1 MSGKLSTEI
10 LINMTGNLQAKARQY
25 GASMS
30 EFASRNQRA
39 MSVVR
44 ATSEAA
50 GRGLDILGNRYTSM
64 IAGIGSS
71 LTVKQVADFDAQMRR
86 MGTDAQLSVKEVD
99 ELRKQIRD
107 VSNMSDIRIESSVL
121 GQGVGELLGK
131 TGDYEFTQKNLR
143 NMGLL
148 MQAFGVDGQTA
159 AGLLAQFWEKGVK
172 GAEDVTRMLDTMYA
186 QFAVGSVSVADIA
199 KVAPKLF
206 SIVADQGPVAIA
218 QMGAFS
224 QVFSKSKGSIDETV
238 TSIQAMYASLSNKKN
253 IDFLKANGIDV
264 FKKGTKELK
273 LPFELM
279 KEILQRAKNDPIKLQ
294 DVFDQT
300 GMQGINSLL
309 KPENMQLMEKLIY
322 GTVEYGST
330 QKAAQRNAEG
340 FNSALQSLNN
350 EWQRFAENEL
360 AEPIQ
365 EFADALNSVDKETA
379 QNWLEVSKYLGISVA
394 GLIAARKA
402 FQIGKG
408 AWDFLKPEK
417 GGKGIPKGVSDVF
430 GSGVMPVY
438 VVNMGKGGM
447 GGPGDIPN
455 ERNSGPGRKPGL
467 PLATL
472 ANVYTQLEPGLE
484 RYDSIAGDL
493 NGAISSPDTTEE
505 EKAKAA
511 RALHYRNKITSG
523 WSDIT
528 NFFTSAAS
536 ETQIIDPRPWASM
549 TPATPF
555 IPAAENHPTDRSR
568 PETNDHSLFGV
579 IVDFLRGTNAAI
591 ENKNALDKSAQP
603 SVPLA
608 PTVKEIQGE
617 IRVIMEGGGR
627 VKSVTMNQSGI
638 KLSAATGVSD
648 VSQS

>member
-1 MSGKLSTEI
+1 MTNRLSTEI
-10 LINMTGNLQAKARQY
+10 LINLAGNLTAKARQY
-25 GASMS
+25 GANMS
-30 EFASRNQRA
+30 EFASRNQKA
-39 MSVVR
+39 MSVVK
-44 ATSEAA
+44 AASESA
-50 GRGLDILGNRYTSM
+50 GRGLDMLGSRYTAM

-99 ELRKQIRD
+99 ELRTQIRD
-107 VSNMSDIRIESSVL
+107 VSNMADIRIESSVL

-159 AGLLAQFWEKGVK
+159 AGLLAQFWEKGIRGSDEVSK
-172 GAEDVTRMLDTMYA
+172 TLDNLYA
-186 QFAVGSVSVADIA
+186 QFAVGSVSVADVA

-206 SIVADQGPVAIA
+206 STIADQGPVAIA
-218 QMGAFS
+218 QMGAFL
-224 QVFSKSKGSIDETV
+224 QIFAKNKGSAEETT
-238 TSIQAMYASLSNKKN
+238 TSIQAMYAALSNKKN
-253 IDFLKANGIDV
+253 IDFLRTNGIDV
-264 FKKGTKELK
+264 FKKGTRELK

-279 KEILQRAKNDPIKLQ
+279 QEIIKRAKSDPIKLQ

-300 GMQGINSLL
+300 GMQGITALL
-309 KPENMQLMEKLIY
+309 RPENIRMMEEMIY
-322 GTVEYGST
+322 GTVELGST

-340 FNSALQSLNN
+340 FNSAMQSLNN

-365 EFADALNSVDKETA
+365 NLADALNSVDKETA
-379 QNWLEVSKYLGISVA
+379 QNWLNVGKQIAIVTA
-394 GLIAARKA
+394 GVIAARKA

-408 AWDFLKPEK
+408 TWDFLKPEK

-447 GGPGDIPN
+447 GGPGDLIPDGKEPRKPN
-455 ERNSGPGRKPGL
+455 GPGRLGVPGGMLGTSLMMATIPYLDDAPSLTNDDKAGMVQWAKDRAKRKANEKP
-467 PLATL
+467 
-472 ANVYTQLEPGLE
+472 V
-484 RYDSIAGDL
+484 
-493 NGAISSPDTTEE
+493 
-505 EKAKAA
+505 
-511 RALHYRNKITSG
+511 
-523 WSDIT
+523 
-528 NFFTSAAS
+528 
-536 ETQIIDPRPWASM
+536 IDPRPWASM
-549 TPATPF
+549 TPVTPF
-555 IPAAENHPTDRSR
+555 IPASEGSPADVRR

-617 IRVIMEGGGR
+617 IRVILEGNGR
-627 VKSVTMNQSGI
+627 VKNVSMNQSDI
-638 KLSAATGVSD
+638 KLSASAGVTS
-648 VSQS
+648 VGQG

>member
-172 GAEDVTRMLDTMYA
+172 GADDVTRMLDTMYA

-447 GGPGDIPN
+447 GAPGDVVPDGKNPRNPGGPKRLGGPTSMIGTTLLMSTIPFLSEPPNLTDDDKASMVQWAKDRARRKAN
-455 ERNSGPGRKPGL
+455 EKP
-467 PLATL
+467 
-472 ANVYTQLEPGLE
+472 V
-484 RYDSIAGDL
+484 
-493 NGAISSPDTTEE
+493 
-505 EKAKAA
+505 
-511 RALHYRNKITSG
+511 
-523 WSDIT
+523 
-528 NFFTSAAS
+528 
-536 ETQIIDPRPWASM
+536 IDPRPWASL

-555 IPAAENHPTDRSR
+555 IPASNNHQAEIPR

-591 ENKNALDKSAQP
+591 ENKNAFDKPVQQP
-603 SVPLA
+603 IL
-608 PTVKEIQGE
+608 PTELQKIQGE

-627 VKSVTMNQSGI
+627 VKSVTMNQPGI
-638 KLSAATGVSD
+638 KLSASAGVSD